1 MIKNAT
7 FTSVWDGGYEIT
19 TNCKVDMETHQVFD
33 IEVSVGTECSVNEL
47 DYEYITLDGEEHI
60 VYNAE
65 DGTDGLEDT
74 DFWYE

>member
-19 TNCKVDMETHQVFD
+19 TGCKVDMETREVFD
-33 IEVSVGTECSVNEL
+33 VEVAMLDIELDQL
-47 DYEYITLDGEEHI
+47 DYEYITLEGENYI

-65 DGTDGLEDT
+65 DGTDGLKST
-74 DFWYE
+74 DFWYR